1 MRKKDNTRRK
11 NIRRAASVILAVLF
25 SLLTLS
31 SCAGSPWNTNDIYIP
46 RTEPETTIEAE
57 TVSVVITSPVTMP
70 DIDTVLVDE
79 TTAAVT
85 TKRPTTDPPETEP
98 EEDPV
103 RLSFVGMGD
112 NIIYG
117 CTYRQAEKS
126 DGGYDFLP
134 KYKRVSKMI
143 ADADIA
149 FVNQE
154 TPMSGKKYG
163 YSSYPQFNTPDQMGY
178 DLVTL
183 GFDVISFA
191 NNHMADMGYNSSSCV
206 SDMIDFTDKLDAFV
220 VGLYR
225 SYDDFENIRVY
236 EKDGVKIAFLAYT
249 YGTNLYKKQTE
260 PKNITGAYLP
270 VYDEETITRQVTA
283 AKLISDLVIVSVHW
297 GTEDSHKVNDEQ
309 RQYAQLMADLGV
321 DVILGHHPHVI
332 QSVEW
337 IESENGYKTLCYYSL
352 GNGLNAQDYL
362 KNMVGITA
370 SFDIVKDKD
379 GTRIENP
386 SCIPTF
392 NIMTPGYKNISLIP
406 LNELT
411 DDIAREHH
419 CNNTDQKVTVE
430 KAYGIVKNNISA
442 EFLPDYLK

>member
-1 MRKKDNTRRK
+1 MRNKTNTRRTTL
-11 NIRRAASVILAVLF
+11 RRALSVLTAVIIALLMLA
-25 SLLTLS
+25 
-31 SCAGSPWNTNDIYIP
+31 SCAETPWDTDIYIP
-46 RTEPETTIEAE
+46 MTEPDETTGEA
-57 TVSVVITSPVTMP
+57 TTNVVITSPVTLP
-70 DIDTVLVDE
+70 EVETVTDAG

-85 TKRPTTDPPETEP
+85 TKRPVTDPPETEP

-103 RLSFVGMGD
+103 RLSFIGMGD

-117 CTYRQAEKS
+117 CTFRQSEKS
-126 DGGYDFLP
+126 DGSYDFLP
-134 KYKRVSKMI
+134 KYKRVASMI
-143 ADADIA
+143 ANADIA

-154 TPMSGKKYG
+154 TPMCGKKYG
-163 YSSYPQFNTPDQMGY
+163 YSSYPQFNTPDQMGK

-191 NNHMADMGYNSSSCV
+191 NNHMADMGYNSSKCV
-206 SDMIDFTDKLDAFV
+206 SDMIDFTDTLDAFV

-225 SYDDFENIRVY
+225 NYDDFENIRIY
-236 EKDGVKIAFLAYT
+236 EKDGVRIAFLAYT
-249 YGTNLYKKQTE
+249 YGTNLYKKETQPSRIE
-260 PKNITGAYLP
+260 GAYLP

-283 AKLISDLVIVSVHW
+283 AKLISDVIIVSVHW
-297 GTEDSHKVNDEQ
+297 GTEDTHKVNEEQ
-309 RQYAQLMADLGV
+309 EKYAQLMADLGV

-370 SFDIVKDKD
+370 SFDIVKDMD
-379 GTRIENP
+379 GAKIENA

-392 NIMTPGYKNISLIP
+392 NIMTPSYKNVSIIP
-406 LNELT
+406 LSELT
-411 DDIAREHH
+411 DKICKNHH

-430 KAYGIVKNNISA
+430 KAYSIVKNNISA